1 MTRMFDPSQV
11 NLDQLEITTPRL
23 LIRPVTMRDLDDFH
37 RIITSPGVPEGTLS
51 FPRSVD
57 MEWARNRLEEG
68 IGKMREGL
76 CIYMHAHPREPVD
89 HPGAV
94 GNIGLDFIP
103 QHNRAVMGY
112 MLDET
117 CRGQG
122 YATEMLAAVVD
133 YAFDTLALHRV
144 CATPFTW
151 NEASSKL
158 LARVGFTCE
167 GQPRQH
173 YYKEG
178 EYIDAEDW
186 GILASDPRPWKD

>member
-1 MTRMFDPSQV
+1 MFDSSQV
-11 NLDQLEITTPRL
+11 NLDQLEIATPRL
-23 LIRPVTMRDLDDFH
+23 LLRPVTKQDLDDFH
-37 RIITSPGVPEGTLS
+37 RIITSPGVSEGTLS

-57 MEWARNRLEEG
+57 LEWARNRLEDG
-68 IGKMREGL
+68 IKKMRDGL
-76 CIYMHAHPREPVD
+76 CIYMHAHPREPGN

-94 GNIGLDFIP
+94 GNIGLDFIAK
-103 QHNRAVMGY
+103 HNRANLGY

-122 YATEMLAAVVD
+122 YATEMLTAVVD
-133 YAFDTLALHRV
+133 YAFDTMGMHRL
-144 CATPFTW
+144 CATTFTW
-151 NEASSKL
+151 NDASFKL
-158 LARVGFTCE
+158 LTRVGFSHE
-167 GQPRQH
+167 GRARQH